1 MFLYDI
7 YTKDMSFYT
16 DSIEECGIDGLYET
30 ESEAMEEAYKM
41 ISFQIEDDFTAYGER
56 GKLFNK
62 TKDDFIVNVCA
73 TEPFF
78 REIAEYLVAEGTEL
92 TSTGS
97 WIFDFSEI
105 ADQFALNDDFIYD
118 SIDYIVDELCKCKEV
133 LGTDDMV
140 SLEDKTL
147 TVTFGTD
154 YCPYL
159 NEEWIFD

>member
-1 MFLYDI
+1 MFVYYI
-7 YTKDMSFYT
+7 YTKDMSFHT

-30 ESEAMEEAYKM
+30 EFEAMEEAYKT
-41 ISFQIEDDFTAYGER
+41 ISFQIEDDFIKG
-56 GKLFNK
+56 
-62 TKDDFIVNVCA
+62 DFTVNVCA

-133 LGTDDMV
+133 LSTDDMV

>member
-1 MFLYDI
+1 MFVYSI
-7 YTKDMSFYT
+7 YLNNGSFHT
-16 DSIEECGIDGLYET
+16 DSIDDYGINGLYET
-30 ESEAMEEAYKM
+30 KSEALEEAYRT
-41 ISFQIEDDFTAYGER
+41 ISFQIEDDYTAYGKM

-62 TKDDFIVNVCA
+62 TKDDFIISIYDA
-73 TEPFF
+73 ELLFK
-78 REIAEYLVAEGTEL
+78 EIAQYLITEGSEL

-105 ADQFALNDDFIYD
+105 ADQFALSEDFIYD
-118 SIDYIVDELCKCKEV
+118 SIGYIVDELCKCKEV
-133 LGTDDMV
+133 LNADDMV